1 MLKIGHISLPGNLVL
16 SPMAGVTD
24 APFREIARQNGAD
37 YTISEMLTSQLDL
50 WSTPKSQMRLND
62 QWANGLKILQI
73 AGASPAIVVE
83 AAIKCEQIGADIL
96 EINMGCPA
104 KKVCNVLAGSAL
116 LRDEI
121 LVKNILTSVTQAVSI
136 PVTLKT
142 RLGWD
147 SEFKNIITIAQIAQD
162 ANIKG
167 LTIHGRTRSDMYNGN
182 ASYDLIT
189 EVKQSLNIP
198 VFANGDIDTPEKAK
212 QVLDYTG
219 ADGLYIG
226 RAALGKP
233 WLFQQIKDYLTTGS
247 YIQTPS
253 IEQISSIIL
262 NHLSYIHAHYP
273 SPLSYRFARK
283 HIKWYWQYLFSDEL
297 VCRKMFAKFSEIESE
312 QEQLDLVQYI
322 LGNINE
328 G

>member
-1 MLKIGHISLPGNLVL
+1 MLKIGNVILPGNLVL

-24 APFREIARQNGAD
+24 APFREIARQCGAD

-50 WSTPKSQMRLND
+50 WGSSKSQMRLND

-83 AAIKCEQIGADIL
+83 AAIKCEEIGADIL

-116 LRDEI
+116 LRDET
-121 LVKNILTSVTQAVSI
+121 LVRDILTSVAQAVSI

-147 SEFKNIITIAQIAQD
+147 SEFKNILTIARIAQD
-162 ANIKG
+162 ANIQG

-182 ASYDLIT
+182 ASYDLIAQ
-189 EVKQSLNIP
+189 VKQSLSIP

-212 QVLDYTG
+212 QVLEYTG

-226 RAALGKP
+226 RATLGKP
-233 WLFQQIKDYLTTGS
+233 WLFQQIKDYLMTGS
-247 YIQTPS
+247 YIQTPD
-253 IEQISSIIL
+253 IGQISTIII
-262 NHLSYIHAHYP
+262 NHLGYIHTHYP
-273 SPLSYRFARK
+273 EPLSYRFARK
-283 HIKWYWQYLFSDEL
+283 HIKWYWQYLFRDE
-297 VCRKMFAKFSEIESE
+297 VQCREMFSKFSNIESE